1 MTLTTKARTAL
12 VLGLVLTLGLPALA
26 QTVAPAIQL
35 KAPKPK
41 KEKFKGEVLYAT
53 RAAITVRSRDN
64 SNLVRTFTYDTKL
77 SKKINE
83 QFDKNKLYQHGDR
96 VVITFVAGGDLALK
110 IKGKPG
116 QKRY

>member
-1 MTLTTKARTAL
+1 MTKWRAAL
-12 VLGLVLTLGLPALA
+12 ALGLVLAVGLSAGA
-26 QTVAPAIQL
+26 QTVAPAIQV

-64 SNLVRTFTYDTKL
+64 ANLVRTFTYDTKL
-77 SKKINE
+77 SKKVNE

-96 VVITFVAGGDLALK
+96 VVITYVAGGDTALK

-116 QKRY
+116 QNRN